1 MICGHSL
8 YGLEMSK
15 HFLSMQANAIRSLR
29 IRLAE
34 RLNCSSFPSTST
46 AAVDRHERE
55 PGLFPAR
62 IGGEPC
68 PGLGSHSSYI
78 LGGYRG
84 LVLVVFKKIWF
95 PGTAPKL
102 TGQLILGF

>member
-46 AAVDRHERE
+46 AAVDRHYRE

-62 IGGEPC
+62 IGVEPC
-68 PGLGSHSSYI
+68 PGVGWHPCYI
-78 LGGYRG
+78 LAGYRRLLLVG
-84 LVLVVFKKIWF
+84 LDKIGF
-95 PGTAPKL
+95 AATARKNNE
-102 TGQLILGF
+102 QLNLDF